1 MKVKLIGTGCIGT
14 IQNSACS
21 LVNKKILID
30 VPNGTCKELERAGE
44 DINAIQTVIITH
56 YHADH
61 MFDLPFMI
69 LIKSLKQNKKLN
81 VVGPKGI
88 EKKTR
93 ELFELAFYE
102 PIEEDMQLNFIE
114 ILPGETKYIEDTTI
128 EAVKVEHVL
137 PNSQGYI
144 LTIDNQMCAFTGDTS
159 KCDTVEYML
168 KKSPILVAD
177 CSAQIGTETHMGLDN
192 ITEYAEKYQ
201 DKTIVLTHMREPTRA
216 EAEKLENNNII
227 VPEDGYT
234 IDF

>member
-1 MKVKLIGTGCIGT
+1 MKVKLIGTGCLGT

-114 ILPGETKYIEDTTI
+114 ILPWETKYIEDT
-128 EAVKVEHVL
+128 
-137 PNSQGYI
+137 
-144 LTIDNQMCAFTGDTS
+144 
-159 KCDTVEYML
+159 
-168 KKSPILVAD
+168 
-177 CSAQIGTETHMGLDN
+177 
-192 ITEYAEKYQ
+192 
-201 DKTIVLTHMREPTRA
+201 TIVLTHMREPTRA